1 MYYGS
6 IGRNKHKCITN
17 EYRLHKQTIEHTE
30 QKKICFLFCH
40 YILNFLYVSI
50 DLFILLWYVECVGI
64 YLRWILGKEWVFLQV
79 TTCKKKRGH
88 TQICN
93 GNYFQFLTTSHCTN
107 ISNRRNMFALSCIIC
122 IVFQKISHIHK
133 FSWSLQKVLQLLWYT
148 NVVSCCIK

>member
-1 MYYGS
+1 MCNKWVS
-6 IGRNKHKCITN
+6 IAQTN
-17 EYRLHKQTIEHTE
+17 NRTYRTQ
-30 QKKICFLFCH
+30 KICFLFCH
-40 YILNFLYVSI
+40 YTYIEFSLCVYRFIYFVLMCRMCWN
-50 DLFILLWYVECVGI
+50 LFKMGI
-64 YLRWILGKEWVFLQV
+64 RGKRIGGISSSNNIEED
-79 TTCKKKRGH
+79 KKGGH
-88 TQICN
+88 TQQCN